1 MPLIRRWQD
10 INNLVGDARL
20 TPAEQQL
27 IKACKTGEPC
37 TLGDGKLPLDGT
49 PSPER
54 KIRADLLRYL
64 ILGGCEECNVEGW
77 GVMLTGAYVTGEL
90 DLSFAVARGVTR
102 LMECRFDRNI
112 IALQTRFEL
121 VNLTGS
127 AIQGLKA
134 QRAKVAGSVYLR
146 RIIAKAEVG
155 FVGSTISGQL
165 DCEGARFEETE
176 GIALNA
182 QGANVA
188 QSVSLRGVTAKA
200 KVEIKGA
207 TIGGQLDCEEAH
219 FDAPSGQA
227 LNAQGVKVT
236 RSIYLRGITAK
247 AEVKLNAAIIG
258 GQLSCT
264 GARFE
269 AAEGRSLNAQ
279 RMKVVQGL
287 IWREITTG
295 QGVFDFSA
303 AQVGDLADDPECWPE
318 KGKLILDG
326 FTYDRITSAPTD
338 AKTRIAWL
346 EKGSEWNGEF
356 YPQPFTQ
363 LANVLREMGHDS
375 KARNVLFRREQLL
388 RRNSRA
394 QQRIVPNG
402 EMTVGLL
409 SIWRDI
415 KNGFQYCFDLLLR
428 RVVGYGHRPF
438 RSLWL
443 LVAFIGLAIIPAHFA
458 YEEGSFAPN
467 SGPVL
472 VSNGWLDYH
481 TSESNPAKV
490 WSGEVPPAGWTP
502 PGKESKWKDIAPG
515 RDWQTFNRYA
525 YAVDLVIPIIDIGQ
539 TSAWAPSTT
548 RGWWGKQLW
557 WLNGVLSIFG
567 WIVTALGA
575 AAITGLIRRD

>member
-102 LMECRFDRNI
+102 LMECRFDINI

-127 AIQGLKA
+127 AIQALKA

-165 DCEGARFEETE
+165 DCE
-176 GIALNA
+176 
-182 QGANVA
+182 
-188 QSVSLRGVTAKA
+188 
-200 KVEIKGA
+200 
-207 TIGGQLDCEEAH
+207 
-219 FDAPSGQA
+219 
-227 LNAQGVKVT
+227 
-236 RSIYLRGITAK
+236 
-247 AEVKLNAAIIG
+247 
-258 GQLSCT
+258 

-502 PGKESKWKDIAPG
+502 PGKESK
-515 RDWQTFNRYA
+515 
-525 YAVDLVIPIIDIGQ
+525 
-539 TSAWAPSTT
+539 
-548 RGWWGKQLW
+548 
-557 WLNGVLSIFG
+557 
-567 WIVTALGA
+567 
-575 AAITGLIRRD
+575 